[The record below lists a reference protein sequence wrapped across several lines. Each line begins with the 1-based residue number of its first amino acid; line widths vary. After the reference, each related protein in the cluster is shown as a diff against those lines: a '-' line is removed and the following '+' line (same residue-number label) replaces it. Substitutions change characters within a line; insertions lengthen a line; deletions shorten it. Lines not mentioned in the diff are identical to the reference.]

1 MLDIAVAYNRYRF
14 LGDEFLTWVFFII
27 DNHPDI
33 LNEIDA
39 DLSELQIGNR
49 LLLENRIGNHKEM
62 ISIKGDDAGLEE
74 GFLALSKGAL
84 VVELALIYKAN
95 HQEWTFTI
103 KGENMAFSNLKL
115 PQTGP
120 VENKEDWE
128 GLVLEKVYLIEKAV
142 QLIDGLFKR
151 FLTLRI
157 DEAWQHQ
164 TIPHMKNW
172 VQRSLKL
179 FPESNG

>member
-74 GFLALSKGAL
+74 GKLSLRKGA
-84 VVELALIYKAN
+84 VVIELNIACKMEN
-95 HQEWTFTI
+95 QEWRFTL
-103 KGENMAFSNLKL
+103 KGESLSFSSLKV
-115 PQTGP
+115 PDTGP
-120 VENKEDWE
+120 VENKDDIE
-128 GLVLEKVYLIEKAV
+128 GFFLEKAYLFEKI
-142 QLIDGLFKR
+142 IDIVNRLFDR
-151 FLTLRI
+151 FLTMRSSVEWTTSSVHNMRQWL
-157 DEAWQHQ
+157 
-164 TIPHMKNW
+164 
-172 VQRSLKL
+172 QR
-179 FPESNG
+179 